1 MGAEHGDGMETT
13 YTITELSREFNVT
26 PRAIRFY
33 EDQGLLS
40 PTREGRR
47 RIYSRRDRVRLK
59 LILRGKRLG
68 FQLSETRALF
78 ELYDSDHGALGQMQ
92 YFLEKIHERR
102 EILEQ
107 QRRDIEAV
115 LSELEVA
122 ERSVREALRSK
133 DQAATTA

>member
-1 MGAEHGDGMETT
+1 MPTTGEGMEIT

-40 PTREGRR
+40 PAREGRR
-47 RIYSRRDRVRLK
+47 RVYSRRDRVRLK

-78 ELYDSDHGALGQMQ
+78 ELYDSDHGKLGQMQ
-92 YFLEKIHERR
+92 HFLEKIHQRR

-107 QRRDIEAV
+107 QRKDIEAV

-122 ERSVREALRSK
+122 ERSVRDSMLNQNSS
-133 DQAATTA
+133 ATTA

>member
-1 MGAEHGDGMETT
+1 LGAEQGHGMETT

-122 ERSVREALRSK
+122 ERSVRESLRSK
-133 DQAATTA
+133 DQAATPA

>member
-1 MGAEHGDGMETT
+1 MDKT

-33 EDQGLLS
+33 EDQGLLTPS
-40 PTREGRR
+40 REGRR
-47 RIYSRRDRVRLK
+47 RVYSRRDRVRLK

-78 ELYDSDHGALGQMQ
+78 ELYDSDHGEFGQMQ
-92 YFLEKIHERR
+92 FYLEKIHARR
-102 EILEQ
+102 ELLEQ

-122 ERSVREALRSK
+122 ERTVREALRSRGH
-133 DQAATTA
+133 TTAPV

>member
-1 MGAEHGDGMETT
+1 MEIT

-40 PTREGRR
+40 PARQGRR

-68 FQLSETRALF
+68 FQLSETLALF
-78 ELYDSDHGALGQMQ
+78 ELYDSDHGERGQMQ
-92 YFLEKIHERR
+92 YFLEKIHARR

-115 LSELEVA
+115 LGELEVA
-122 ERSVREALRSK
+122 ERSVRESLSKRDRSVSS
-133 DQAATTA
+133 A

>member
-1 MGAEHGDGMETT
+1 METT
-13 YTITELSREFNVT
+13 YTITELSREFDVT

-40 PTREGRR
+40 PSRVGRR

-102 EILEQ
+102 EILQQ

-122 ERSVREALRSK
+122 ERSVRDALTSK
-133 DQAATTA
+133 DKAATSA

>member
-1 MGAEHGDGMETT
+1 METT

-33 EDQGLLS
+33 EDQGLLA

-78 ELYDSDHGALGQMQ
+78 ELYDSDHGEVGQMQ

-102 EILEQ
+102 EMRQQ

-122 ERSVREALRSK
+122 ERSVRDALGNKGR
-133 DQAATTA
+133 AATTA

>member
-1 MGAEHGDGMETT
+1 METT

-47 RIYSRRDRVRLK
+47 RIYSRRDRARLK

-107 QRRDIEAV
+107 QRRDIESV

-122 ERSVREALRSK
+122 ERSVRESLRSK
-133 DQAATTA
+133 DQAATPA

>member
-1 MGAEHGDGMETT
+1 METT

-92 YFLEKIHERR
+92 YFLEKIHARR

-122 ERSVREALRSK
+122 ERSVRESLRSK
-133 DQAATTA
+133 DQAATPA

>member
-1 MGAEHGDGMETT
+1 MEATT
-13 YTITELSREFNVT
+13 YTITELSQEFDVT

-33 EDQGLLS
+33 EDQGLLA
-40 PTREGRR
+40 PTRQGRR

-122 ERSVREALRSK
+122 ERSVRESLRSK
-133 DQAATTA
+133 DQAATLA

>member
-1 MGAEHGDGMETT
+1 MPTTGEGMEIT

-33 EDQGLLS
+33 EDQELLS
-40 PTREGRR
+40 PAREGRR
-47 RIYSRRDRVRLK
+47 RVYSRRDRVRLK

-78 ELYDSDHGALGQMQ
+78 ELYDSDHGKLGQMQ

-107 QRRDIEAV
+107 QRKDIEAV

-122 ERSVREALRSK
+122 ERSVRDSMRNQNRS
-133 DQAATTA
+133 ATTA

>member
-1 MGAEHGDGMETT
+1 METT

-40 PTREGRR
+40 PAREGRR
-47 RIYSRRDRVRLK
+47 RVYSRRDRVRLK

-78 ELYDSDHGALGQMQ
+78 ELYDSDHGELGQMQ

-102 EILEQ
+102 ELLQQ

-122 ERSVREALRSK
+122 ERSVREALRSRG
-133 DQAATTA
+133 QTATTA

>member
-1 MGAEHGDGMETT
+1 MEIT

-33 EDQGLLS
+33 EDQGLLT
-40 PTREGRR
+40 PARQGRR
-47 RIYSRRDRVRLK
+47 RIYSKRDRVRLK

-68 FQLSETRALF
+68 FQLSETLALF
-78 ELYDSDHGALGQMQ
+78 ELYDSDHGERGQMQ
-92 YFLEKIHERR
+92 YFLEKIHSRR

-122 ERSVREALRSK
+122 ERSVRESLTNRDRSVSS
-133 DQAATTA
+133 A

>member
-1 MGAEHGDGMETT
+1 METT

-78 ELYDSDHGALGQMQ
+78 ELYDSDHGELGQMQ

-102 EILEQ
+102 EILQQ

-122 ERSVREALRSK
+122 ERSVRDALRSK
-133 DQAATTA
+133 DRAASPA

>member
-1 MGAEHGDGMETT
+1 MQTT
-13 YTITELSREFNVT
+13 YTITELSREFDVT

-40 PTREGRR
+40 PAREGRR
-47 RIYSRRDRVRLK
+47 RVYSRRDRVRLK

-78 ELYDSDHGALGQMQ
+78 ELYDSDHGETGQMQ

-102 EILEQ
+102 ELLEQ

-115 LSELEVA
+115 LGELDVA
-122 ERSVREALRSK
+122 ERSVREALRVK
-133 DQAATTA
+133 GQAPTPA

>member
-1 MGAEHGDGMETT
+1 METT

-40 PTREGRR
+40 PAREGRR
-47 RIYSRRDRVRLK
+47 RVYSRRDRVRLK

-68 FQLSETRALF
+68 FPLSETKALF
-78 ELYDSDHGALGQMQ
+78 ELYDSDHGEHGQIQ

-115 LSELEVA
+115 LGELEVA
-122 ERSVREALRSK
+122 ERSVREAMK
-133 DQAATTA
+133 NQGTQASRG

>member
-1 MGAEHGDGMETT
+1 METT
-13 YTITELSREFNVT
+13 YTITELSREFNDT

-122 ERSVREALRSK
+122 ERSVRESLRSK
-133 DQAATTA
+133 DQAATPA

>member
-1 MGAEHGDGMETT
+1 METT
-13 YTITELSREFNVT
+13 YTITELSREFDVT

-33 EDQGLLS
+33 EDQGLLA

-47 RIYSRRDRVRLK
+47 RVYSRRDRVRLK

-102 EILEQ
+102 EILQQ

-122 ERSVREALRSK
+122 ERSVREALRNK